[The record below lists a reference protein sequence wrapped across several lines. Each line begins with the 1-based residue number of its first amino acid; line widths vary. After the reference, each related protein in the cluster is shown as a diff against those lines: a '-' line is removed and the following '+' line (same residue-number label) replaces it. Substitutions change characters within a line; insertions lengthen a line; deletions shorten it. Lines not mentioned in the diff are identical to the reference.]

1 MTIYLV
7 SIRVETGVRLEAV
20 SAESAIGA
28 AETVNRRKRD
38 AGGTVYS
45 VEPEDR
51 SEAIIDITVD

>member
-7 SIRVETGVRLEAV
+7 SIRVEAGVRLEAV
-20 SAESAIGA
+20 SAESAVGA

-38 AGGTVYS
+38 DPGTIYS

-51 SEAIIDITVD
+51 SEAMIDVTVD